1 MKNKWY
7 ISESFINIDELYTWL
22 VSIQSISI
30 CYTERVSTINYVP
43 VIQFS

>member
-7 ISESFINIDELYTWL
+7 VSEIFINIDELYIWL

-30 CYTERVSTINYVP
+30 C
-43 VIQFS
+43 